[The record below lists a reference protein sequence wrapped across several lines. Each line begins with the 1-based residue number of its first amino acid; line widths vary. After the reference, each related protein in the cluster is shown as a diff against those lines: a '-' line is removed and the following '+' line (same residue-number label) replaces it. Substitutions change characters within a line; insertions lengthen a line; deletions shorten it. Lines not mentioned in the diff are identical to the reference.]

1 MEVGV
6 LSNSLYHSFLRVA
19 VLTFAMLLVFDS
31 GLISKDTVKIAD
43 LATGHVATVVGVKA
57 SVEPNELNQLT
68 NRITELEGELAAK
81 ERLIAVNVSEGG
93 QASNTSTVVLSFI
106 VFFLLCLI
114 ILNYVLDYLRAP
126 ITLKTKSVNQI
137 TLSKV

>member
-1 MEVGV
+1 MEAGT

-19 VLTFAMLLVFDS
+19 VLTFALLLVFDS

-43 LATGHVATVVGVKA
+43 MATGHVATVVGVKA

-81 ERLIAVNVSEGG
+81 ERLIAVSVSEGG
-93 QASNTSTVVLSFI
+93 QTSNTSTVVLSFI

-114 ILNYVLDYLRAP
+114 ILNYVLDYLRTP
-126 ITLKTKSVNQI
+126 IPMKTKSA
-137 TLSKV
+137 S